1 MLSVQNVF
9 LVLHIEI
16 NDETLDRYVMEEL
29 FPFWE
34 KFGKALE
41 LPSSFLEKTYSA
53 FPADP
58 AERLRVILRE
68 WRAAT
73 VHPSVSTLNQTLE
86 QLGLVNSIPQ
96 YNQ

>member
-1 MLSVQNVF
+1 ML
-9 LVLHIEI
+9 LVSRIEI
-16 NDETLDRYVMEEL
+16 SDETLDQYVMEEV
-29 FPFWE
+29 FPLWE

-58 AERLRVILRE
+58 AGRLRVILRE

-73 VHPSVSTLNQTLE
+73 DRPSVLTLNQTLE
-86 QLGLVNSIPQ
+86 QLGLVNIIPQ
-96 YNQ
+96 YNI